1 MNESK
6 DLYDMCFQPL
16 KVFVFDDTDPE
27 QASYIGIADIPL
39 IPLAHN
45 KAVKGLFELKAANG
59 RVSGTIEL
67 EMRWQFTYV
76 PPKGL
81 PLTEKVR
88 TCCNLFICCALRNG
102 QCITMILNH
111 TPTQDIKPEKPST
124 MNLFVK
130 TWIYWYFYTLHIDV
144 LLILTSWCLL
154 TSLQPKMSNLRNH
167 PPWVRPFL
175 LHLPL
180 KREWRPS
187 SLDLQLPPPPCQS
200 PESQMMPWRDSPS
213 PWILKQLQ
221 K

>member
-45 KAVKGLFELKAANG
+45 KAVKGLFELKAASG

-88 TCCNLFICCALRNG
+88 TICLYAVHWGMVNALRW
-102 QCITMILNH
+102 
-111 TPTQDIKPEKPST
+111 
-124 MNLFVK
+124 F
-130 TWIYWYFYTLHIDV
+130 
-144 LLILTSWCLL
+144 
-154 TSLQPKMSNLRNH
+154 
-167 PPWVRPFL
+167 
-175 LHLPL
+175 
-180 KREWRPS
+180 
-187 SLDLQLPPPPCQS
+187 
-200 PESQMMPWRDSPS
+200 
-213 PWILKQLQ
+213 
-221 K
+221 

>member
-6 DLYDMCFQPL
+6 DLYVMCFQPL

-102 QCITMILNH
+102 QCFTMILNN
-111 TPTQDIKPEKPST
+111 TPTQDNKPEKPST
-124 MNLFVK
+124 MNF
-130 TWIYWYFYTLHIDV
+130 I
-144 LLILTSWCLL
+144 C
-154 TSLQPKMSNLRNH
+154 
-167 PPWVRPFL
+167 
-175 LHLPL
+175 
-180 KREWRPS
+180 
-187 SLDLQLPPPPCQS
+187 
-200 PESQMMPWRDSPS
+200 
-213 PWILKQLQ
+213 
-221 K
+221 